1 MARKKINSPVDVVER
16 NITLVGEL
24 MNYLIAQPHLFNS
37 LPEDFELIILPDD
50 DPEMRVYNLEL
61 INQYGNEDKPSV
73 FARIHSTQE
82 RASKRMRP
90 SLYVPIAA

>member
-1 MARKKINSPVDVVER
+1 MARKKIVPPVNVVER

-24 MNYLIAQPHLFNS
+24 MSYLIAQPHLFNS

-50 DPEMRVYNLEL
+50 DPEMRVHNLEL
-61 INQYGNEDKPSV
+61 INQYGSEGKPIV

-82 RASKRMRP
+82 RVSKQVRP
-90 SLYVPIAA
+90 SLYVPIAT